1 MKLKTLF
8 YYIFGVFTIIFLFS
22 CKSAKLSDAEEKQ
35 RIGEYFEAAAI
46 YRKVYTKTSP
56 QKRDLRGYIAYRMA
70 ECNRLINNTPRATSA
85 YMNALRYDYPDS
97 IVNLRLGQMYQ
108 RSGRYPDAIR
118 YYNEFL
124 KLNPES
130 ELALNGIKG
139 SELAPQWKQNP
150 SRYVVKRMEKF
161 NSRRGEFCP
170 MLFGDAYDQLYF
182 TSSRTPKGAGKDKE
196 ETISAITGLRNNDF
210 FLVKKDEQGNW
221 LAPIE
226 LEDEVNTEFDEGTPS
241 FSKDG
246 NTMYY
251 TYCAQDPEGPRTSE
265 IYVSTRSSAK
275 WGKGTRASI
284 VKDSVTAL
292 GHPSVSP
299 DGKYLYYVSDAV
311 GGFGGKDIFRSRL
324 VGSDFGPMENL
335 GPEIN
340 TPGDEMFPYVRDSVT
355 LYFASNGHPG
365 MGGLDLFKATQD
377 STGKWH
383 VENLKAPIN
392 SMGDDFGITFEG
404 KKEKGFFSSNRNDAR
419 GYDHLY
425 SFELPTITIFIEGL
439 VSDVDEYPIEDATVR
454 IVGKDGLNVKVP
466 AKKDGSYRV
475 ELERD
480 IRYVMMASARGYLNQ
495 NFELKTGP
503 EEKNE
508 TYIVDFYLSPIS
520 KPVVIDNIFYDFDKA
535 TLRPESQKAL
545 DEMIKM
551 LNDNPNVTI
560 ELGAHTDR
568 KGTDQYNERLAQRRA
583 QSVVDYLIAG
593 GIDKERLEAKG
604 YGESVPKT
612 INKKLAKSFD
622 FLKEGDVLTEEFILT
637 LTPEQQEMADQI
649 NRRTEFKVLR
659 TNYNLF

>member
-1 MKLKTLF
+1 MNKKITPYILLF
-8 YYIFGVFTIIFLFS
+8 LTALLLFS

-97 IVNLRLGQMYQ
+97 IVSLRLGQMYQ
-108 RSGRYPDAIR
+108 KSGKYMDAIR
-118 YYNEFL
+118 HYNDFL
-124 KLNPES
+124 LLNPES
-130 ELALNGIKG
+130 QLALNGIKG

-150 SRYVVKRMEKF
+150 NRYIIKRMEKF

-170 MLFGDAYDQLYF
+170 MLYGEKYDQLYF
-182 TSSRTPKGAGKDKE
+182 TSSRTPKGANKDKD
-196 ETISAITGLRNNDF
+196 ETISAITGQRNNDF
-210 FLVKKDEQGNW
+210 FLVKQDEQGNW
-221 LAPIE
+221 LAPVE

-292 GHPSVSP
+292 GHPAVSP

-324 VGSDFGPMENL
+324 VGNDFGPMENL
-335 GPEIN
+335 GPDIN

-404 KKEKGFFSSNRNDAR
+404 DKEKGFFSSNRNDAR

-425 SFELPTITIFIEGL
+425 SFELPIITIFIEGI
-439 VSDVDEYPIEDATVR
+439 VFDVDENPIEDATVR
-454 IVGKDGLNVKVP
+454 IVGKDGLNEKVL
-466 AKKDGSYRV
+466 AKKDGTYRV

-520 KPVVIDNIFYDFDKA
+520 KPVVIENIFYDFDKA

-568 KGTDQYNERLAQRRA
+568 KGSDQYNERLAQRRA

-593 GIDKERLEAKG
+593 GIEKERLEAKG
-604 YGESVPKT
+604 YGESVPKV
-612 INKKLAKSFD
+612 INKKMAKNYD
-622 FLKEGDVLTEEFILT
+622 FLNEGDVLTEEFILT
-637 LTPEQQEMADQI
+637 LTPEQQEIADQI